1 MAVKLRDMRSPRTLV
16 VAVIL
21 TPCLAVA
28 SCGGSDSDTTSTAT
42 TTTAAVSTTST
53 TVPTSK
59 VLRILVTNDDG
70 VGAPGIDAV
79 VEALRVLP
87 DTEVTVVA
95 PATNQSGTGGQ
106 TTDGTL
112 TATDA
117 TTASGF
123 AAKSVA
129 GFPADTIAWAI
140 DQKGIADRPDLV
152 VSGINFGQNVG
163 SLASVSGTV
172 GAAEAAAAK
181 GIPALAASQG
191 IADGALTPNFP
202 DGVKQVL
209 DWVAAHRDALA
220 GTGATKS
227 STKPADAFNLNVPT
241 CPTGAVRG
249 LVTEPLAGE
258 DDRKLNIVDC
268 TSTKTTFTDDVDA
281 FVNGYAVIAPLPAS

>member
-1 MAVKLRDMRSPRTLV
+1 MRPLRTLLA
-16 VAVIL
+16 AVIL
-21 TPCLAVA
+21 PVGLLLV
-28 SCGGSDSDTTSTAT
+28 SCGGADSNTAATPT
-42 TTTAAVSTTST
+42 TTTAATTT
-53 TVPTSK
+53 TPIPASS
-59 VLRILVTNDDG
+59 VLRILVSNDDG

-79 VEALRVLP
+79 VEALRALP
-87 DTEVTVVA
+87 ETEVTVVA
-95 PATNQSGTGGQ
+95 PATNQSGTGGK
-106 TTDGTL
+106 TSGGTL
-112 TATDA
+112 AATDA

-123 AAKSVA
+123 AAKAVA

-140 DQKGIADRPDLV
+140 DQKGIVDGPDLV

-172 GAAEAAAAK
+172 GAAEAAAAR

-191 IADGALTPNFP
+191 IAEGALTPNFP

-209 DWVAAHRDALA
+209 DWVAARRDELA
-220 GTGATKS
+220 GTGANTS
-227 STKPADAFNLNVPT
+227 SSQPADAFNLNVPT

-249 LVTEPLAGE
+249 LVTEPLAAK

-268 TSTKTTFTDDVDA
+268 ASTKTSFTDDVDA